1 MAEVS
6 EIEIYAHPVTN
17 FIQAFCLRRTASRI
31 SSGST
36 WMILTG
42 ISCCRHE
49 LQPNE
54 DAYEA
59 LLSY

>member
-6 EIEIYAHPVTN
+6 EIEIYNHPAAN
-17 FIQAFCLRRTASRI
+17 FVQAFRLRRTASRI

-36 WMILTG
+36 WTILRG
-42 ISCCRHE
+42 ISCCSHE

-54 DAYEA
+54 DAQEA